1 MSLLTCACIYFNLFS
16 YFSLHLLRLIFL
28 GYTDFSYA
36 FYMYDILLG
45 ISVVTVLWMPVGPKM
60 PVDNIMTDMLKLL
73 RLPHIIAFIFF
84 MFALGNLWGFIES
97 YLFLHLK
104 ELGASNY
111 LLGKSCSFLFP
122 KLYNNFITC

>member
-1 MSLLTCACIYFNLFS
+1 
-16 YFSLHLLRLIFL
+16 
-28 GYTDFSYA
+28 
-36 FYMYDILLG
+36 MYDILLG
-45 ISVVTVLWMPVGPKM
+45 ISIFTVLWMPVGPKM

-73 RLPHIIAFIFF
+73 RLPHIIAFLFF

-111 LLGKSCSFLFP
+111 LLGKRELFFHFLGIFC
-122 KLYNNFITC
+122 KKKKNVNL

>member
-1 MSLLTCACIYFNLFS
+1 MTLVF
-16 YFSLHLLRLIFL
+16 FL

-111 LLGKSCSFLFP
+111 LLGKSC
-122 KLYNNFITC
+122 

>member
-1 MSLLTCACIYFNLFS
+1 
-16 YFSLHLLRLIFL
+16 
-28 GYTDFSYA
+28 
-36 FYMYDILLG
+36 MYDVLLVISIL
-45 ISVVTVLWMPVGPKM
+45 TVLWMPVGPKM

-73 RLPHIIAFIFF
+73 KLPHIIGFIFF

-111 LLGKSCSFLFP
+111 LLGTLTNFL
-122 KLYNNFITC
+122 